1 MCGCVVAD
9 VQYTSY
15 LFSLPPASQGDSDDL
30 TAWTKRLRPSLCK
43 WLLLHPFISI
53 TSHQNSSPTEV
64 ATVPLAIKIM
74 LGHAMVVCYSAVADK
89 SGGSGSGNNDNSWV
103 ANLERCRWNRRFDF
117 SRKLR
122 AGLVYMFLYETSC
135 KISSG
140 ETVSSHLCLL
150 YQFLGYIRSHNTKKA
165 WRVDIF

>member
-1 MCGCVVAD
+1 MCCCRCAVHI
-9 VQYTSY
+9 
-15 LFSLPPASQGDSDDL
+15 LFVHSLLPASQGDSDNL
-30 TAWTKRLRPSLCK
+30 TGWFTRQISLWRCRKKRLRPSLCK

-74 LGHAMVVCYSAVADK
+74 LGHAMVMCYSAVADK

-103 ANLERCRWNRRFDF
+103 VNLERCRWNRRFDF

-135 KISSG
+135 KISNG

-150 YQFLGYIRSHNTKKA
+150 YQFLGYTQP
-165 WRVDIF
+165 